1 MSGWTTEHTEFAIKL
16 WKEGHSANAVARAL
30 TREFGVHRSRN
41 AVIGRLNR
49 LGHARPAPTSPATY
63 KPAKPK
69 RALNVLL
76 KRPTIKVERE
86 PKPTRAPVVIADV
99 SNAKPWTERGF
110 GECAFPLGEKGA
122 VMSCCAPT
130 AETYCPA
137 HRVVMGGKRV
147 AWSPKDMRRIE
158 RFAA

>member
-1 MSGWTTEHTEFAIKL
+1 MQDWSIEQTDYAIKL
-16 WKEGHSANAVARAL
+16 WKEGQSANAVAVAL
-30 TREFGVHRSRN
+30 TKAFGVPRSRN

-49 LGHARPAPTSPATY
+49 LGHGRPAPVDPARSTRR
-63 KPAKPK
+63 PK
-69 RALNVLL
+69 RALNQLL
-76 KRPTIKVERE
+76 KRPTFKVEKAQ
-86 PKPTRAPVVIADV
+86 KPAKTPAVVADV

-130 AETYCPA
+130 SETYCSA

-147 AWSPKDMRRIE
+147 AWSPKDMRRME